1 MESNHTMSAVTATP
15 ADPTQR
21 HDDTTHERMEIA
33 TGIPPNGMQ
42 DMEIV
47 EALRIVRPSATLFI

>member
-1 MESNHTMSAVTATP
+1 MSAVTATP

-21 HDDTTHERMEIA
+21 HDDTIRERMEIA